1 MRPVPTPQMFTPEIK
16 SKVDEIRK
24 SIEAIQKQV
33 HIDSNILK
41 SLDEALSNIVRNA
54 EVIEYWAAVKR
65 QVKWTSS

>member
-54 EVIEYWAAVKR
+54 EVIEYWAAFKR
-65 QVKWTSS
+65 